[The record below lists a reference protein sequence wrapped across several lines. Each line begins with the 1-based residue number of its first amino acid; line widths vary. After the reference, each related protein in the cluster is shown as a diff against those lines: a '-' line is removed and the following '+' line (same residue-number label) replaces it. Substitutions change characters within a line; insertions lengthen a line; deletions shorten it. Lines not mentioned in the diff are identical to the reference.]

1 MNLTIKQLIIL
12 EEIHHRGKLLLPDRL
27 LRGRLR
33 LLVIIMGVAEM
44 IMEVVMLDKLIMEER
59 LIMEE
64 EGLIME
70 EGVIVEE
77 VANE

>member
-1 MNLTIKQLIIL
+1 M
-12 EEIHHRGKLLLPDRL
+12 LLLQDRL
-27 LRGRLR
+27 LQGRLR
-33 LLVIIMGVAEM
+33 LLVIIMVVAEM

-64 EGLIME
+64 EG
-70 EGVIVEE
+70 VIVEE